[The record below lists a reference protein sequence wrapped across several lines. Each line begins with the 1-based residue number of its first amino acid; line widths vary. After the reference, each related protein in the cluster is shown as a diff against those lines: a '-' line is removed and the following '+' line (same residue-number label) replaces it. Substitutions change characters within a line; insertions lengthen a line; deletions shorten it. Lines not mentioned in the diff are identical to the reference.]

1 MSAYCQLRAPRMA
14 LVAALVAVFPVTA
27 QAQIGGL
34 IRKAKQA
41 MQKPDT
47 ANNNINAQKG
57 RYQVIPYMRL
67 DDSDTNDWYL
77 VDLDSMK
84 RNAAW
89 FDRVPPEY
97 KNTVDFDT
105 YVFLQAVYG
114 RFSYGHKGWQHIIK
128 STVS

>member
-1 MSAYCQLRAPRMA
+1 MVPDA
-14 LVAALVAVFPVTA
+14 LADYANE
-27 QAQIGGL
+27 ISGSS
-34 IRKAKQA
+34 
-41 MQKPDT
+41 QKPDT
-47 ANNNINAQKG
+47 ANNNINPQYK
-57 RYQVIPYMRL
+57 RYTVIPYMRL
-67 DDSDTNDWYL
+67 DDTDTNDWYL

-89 FDRVPPEY
+89 FDRIPPEY

-114 RFSYGHKGWQHIIK
+114 RFSMGWRDWRMIAK